1 MVSVNN
7 DINFEWLLTT
17 SYYRVEIVLKSCLKK
32 GKRKILREN
41 LTIFTRPSLT
51 YRDHKLKLKQLIKV
65 LRLNIISKAEKNT

>member
-17 SYYRVEIVLKSCLKK
+17 LYYRAEKSCLKK
-32 GKRKILREN
+32 GKKKILREN

-65 LRLNIISKAEKNT
+65 LRLNTISKAEKNT